1 MNIEKN
7 ILIRP
12 MLIKSI
18 IKSVNSVS
26 FHYVIWSTIPH
37 INYSREK

>member
-1 MNIEKN
+1 
-7 ILIRP
+7 

-37 INYSREK
+37 TCINYSREKWKFS